1 MKIAKK
7 IHTYKKCGTKQDNEA
22 KQIAECSH
30 KVNNGYY
37 DICHCWKDWEEG
49 QSVKKQSNNLNNPSN
64 QYIIRN
70 NAV

>member
-37 DICHCWKDWEEG
+37 DICHCWKD
-49 QSVKKQSNNLNNPSN
+49 
-64 QYIIRN
+64 
-70 NAV
+70 